1 MQHSAHSSKGNH
13 VDDRDDSSASGCEE
27 LPLRVGVVYPIQFGD
42 GGHVGGGER
51 YALELAR
58 AVAGRADTRLV
69 TFGKNRGRYQRGKL
83 RIEVYPQVHLIK
95 GRQNNPANPLFLS
108 ALRDVD
114 VIHCV
119 SWNVLPTDLAV
130 LFARCTGKR
139 IFVTDVGGGADFTL
153 QKFLP
158 IGRLVHGFLFLT
170 NYQASLFPQFRQR
183 AQVIYGGVDLDR
195 YSPGAVARERKVLY
209 VGRIIPAKGIE
220 YLIDAMDPTTPLT
233 VVGRP
238 YGGDYYAALRRR
250 AQGRNIRFVTD
261 ADDAAVLQ
269 EYRSSCVT
277 VLPSVKRSASGY
289 YETPN
294 VFGLTLVES
303 MACGTPVVC
312 TDVGPEPELVED
324 GKTGFVVPPND
335 SKALGERI
343 SFLTNNAEQAQLMGV
358 RGRASVLQRFTWEKV
373 VDRCLQAYTHGSAL
387 WRGSDAAA

>member
-1 MQHSAHSSKGNH
+1 
-13 VDDRDDSSASGCEE
+13 V
-27 LPLRVGVVYPIQFGD
+27 RVGIVYPIQFGD
-42 GGHVGGGER
+42 EGHVGGGER
-51 YALELAR
+51 YALELAL
-58 AVAGRADTRLV
+58 AVAGHADTRLI
-69 TFGKNRGRYQRGKL
+69 TFGKKRARHQRGKV
-83 RIEVYPQVHLIK
+83 RVEVYPQVHLIK
-95 GRQNNPANPLFLS
+95 GRQNNPANPSFLWS
-108 ALRDVD
+108 LRDID

-119 SWNVLPTDLAV
+119 SWNVFPTDLAV
-130 LFARCTGKR
+130 LFARATGKR

-183 AQVIYGGVDLDR
+183 AHVIYGGVDLSR
-195 YSPGAVARERKVLY
+195 YSPRPVARERKVLF

-220 YLIDAMDPTTPLT
+220 YLVDAMDPTTPLT

-238 YGGDYYAALRRR
+238 YDADYYAALRRR

-261 ADDAAVLQ
+261 ADDATVLQ
-269 EYRSSCVT
+269 EYRSSYVT

-289 YETPN
+289 YPTPT
-294 VFGLTLVES
+294 VFGLTLLES
-303 MACGTPVVC
+303 MACATPVVC

-335 SKALGERI
+335 SNALRERI
-343 SFLTNNAEQAQLMGV
+343 AFLTNNPEQVQLMGA

-373 VDRCLQAYTHGSAL
+373 VDRCLQAYTCSL
-387 WRGSDAAA
+387 PIWRGSDAAT